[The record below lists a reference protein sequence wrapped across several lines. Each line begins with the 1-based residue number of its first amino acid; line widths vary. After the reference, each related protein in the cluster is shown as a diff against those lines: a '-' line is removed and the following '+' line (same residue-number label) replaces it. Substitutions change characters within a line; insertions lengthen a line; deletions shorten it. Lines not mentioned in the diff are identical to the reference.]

1 MVVATLATAAAAR
14 TAATGGRLG
23 GRVDW
28 SEGLT
33 GQGWRLGG
41 GATGQGWM
49 WRAAEAAEDRLTSTT
64 SQLPPKHPCCRS
76 EPAPPLQLATAAV
89 SAACDHLSR
98 S

>member
-1 MVVATLATAAAAR
+1 MVVAMLATATTAR

-41 GATGQGWM
+41 GVDVASGRGSG
-49 WRAAEAAEDRLTSTT
+49 RSAYVDNKPAAAKAPL
-64 SQLPPKHPCCRS
+64 LPI
-76 EPAPPLQLATAAV
+76 
-89 SAACDHLSR
+89 
-98 S
+98 